1 MGSSSTCHETKKE
14 DVETNKED
22 VETKKE
28 KKAKKE
34 NIEAKK
40 QEEKEVVGLT
50 PQEVNELLLQ
60 NANLNDQVSNLK
72 KENRDLKIKLENYE
86 KTANGQIQN
95 ISRAATMNMTQA
107 LTRIDFL
114 QRQNNVLI
122 NERNN
127 LQSNWNY
134 LNIENNKLKFYNYK
148 MQLML
153 LNQMQNT
160 PMNDN
165 IMAAKTL
172 NTPQGN
178 VNMNNM
184 NNNKKNSMNFN
195 SPSFNY
201 EKNKNMITIVFNID
215 NKIKCNISAL
225 PNHKLGNIFLLA
237 LYQNGYSNFINI
249 NDFSFRYSTHNI
261 TNLFRENKEISAIN
275 TISNSLIVIDVSGG
289 NF

>member
-34 NIEAKK
+34 NVEAKK

-60 NANLNDQVSNLK
+60 NANLNDEVSNLK
-72 KENRDLKIKLENYE
+72 KENRDLKIKLE
-86 KTANGQIQN
+86 
-95 ISRAATMNMTQA
+95 
-107 LTRIDFL
+107 
-114 QRQNNVLI
+114 NNVLI

-201 EKNKNMITIVFNID
+201 EKNKNMITIKFNLGS
-215 NKIKCNISAL
+215 NGEFTMTTISSVG
-225 PNHKLGNIFLLA
+225 LGNIFLLA

-275 TISNSLIVIDVSGG
+275 TISNSLLVIDVSGG

>member
-1 MGSSSTCHETKKE
+1 MGSSSTRHETKEEDIETRKE
-14 DVETNKED
+14 NAEA
-22 VETKKE
+22 KKE

-34 NIEAKK
+34 DVEAKK

-50 PQEVNELLLQ
+50 PQEVDELLLQ

-86 KTANGQIQN
+86 KTANGQIQY
-95 ISRAATMNMTQA
+95 ISRAATMNINQA
-107 LTRIDFL
+107 LMKIDL
-114 QRQNNVLI
+114 LERQNNALI

-134 LNIENNKLKFYNYK
+134 LNIENNKLIFYNYK

-172 NTPQGN
+172 NTIQGN
-178 VNMNNM
+178 VNMSNM

-215 NKIKCNISAL
+215 NQIKCNISAL

-237 LYQNGYSNFINI
+237 LYQNGYTNLINI

-261 TNLFRENKEISAIN
+261 TTILFKKNFSFNLSYKNHI
-275 TISNSLIVIDVSGG
+275 
-289 NF
+289 

>member
-14 DVETNKED
+14 DVKTNKED

-34 NIEAKK
+34 NVEAKK

-86 KTANGQIQN
+86 KTANGQIQY

-122 NERNN
+122 N
-127 LQSNWNY
+127 
-134 LNIENNKLKFYNYK
+134 
-148 MQLML
+148 
-153 LNQMQNT
+153 
-160 PMNDN
+160 
-165 IMAAKTL
+165 
-172 NTPQGN
+172 
-178 VNMNNM
+178 
-184 NNNKKNSMNFN
+184 
-195 SPSFNY
+195 
-201 EKNKNMITIVFNID
+201 
-215 NKIKCNISAL
+215 
-225 PNHKLGNIFLLA
+225 
-237 LYQNGYSNFINI
+237 
-249 NDFSFRYSTHNI
+249 
-261 TNLFRENKEISAIN
+261 
-275 TISNSLIVIDVSGG
+275 
-289 NF
+289 

>member
-1 MGSSSTCHETKKE
+1 MGSSSTSCHETKKE
-14 DVETNKED
+14 DAK
-22 VETKKE
+22 TKKE
-28 KKAKKE
+28 
-34 NIEAKK
+34 
-40 QEEKEVVGLT
+40 EEKEVIGLT
-50 PQEVNELLLQ
+50 PQEVNDIMLQ
-60 NANLNDQVSNLK
+60 NANLNDKVSNLE

-86 KTANGQIQN
+86 KIANGQIQN
-95 ISRAATMNMTQA
+95 INRAATMNIAQA
-107 LTRIDFL
+107 LMRIDFL
-114 QRQNNVLI
+114 ENQNKALI

-127 LQSNWNY
+127 LQVNWNY
-134 LNIENNKLKFYNYK
+134 LNNENNILKFYNYK
-148 MQLML
+148 MQIML

-165 IMAAKTL
+165 IMAAQSL

-178 VNMNNM
+178 INMSNMNNM
-184 NNNKKNSMNFN
+184 NNRNNNKNNSMNFN

-215 NKIKCNISAL
+215 NKMKCNISAL

-237 LYQNGYSNFINI
+237 LYQNGYTNFINI

-261 TNLFRENKEISAIN
+261 TNLFRENKEIKAIN
-275 TISNSLIVIDVSGG
+275 ASSNSLLVIDVSGG